1 VYELFRKILIAA
13 GITIILLL
21 IILASFAGGV
31 LVGRHFEQ
39 KRLENL
45 AFQYPSLDKVQ
56 EVFGIIKHSYVE
68 EISDQKLVTGAIN
81 GMIESLNDPYTRY
94 LDKKHFQKVK
104 EETSGRFEGVGLMI
118 GLRDK
123 KLTVIAPI
131 ENTPAAK
138 AGIKSGDQIIKI
150 DGKPTE
156 DMSIEEA
163 VKRIRGKKGTIV
175 KLTILRP
182 GKKEPLVFKVKRD
195 VINLPNVA
203 SKILD
208 KDIGYIRVH
217 VFNEQTSANVKRAID
232 SLVKKGANGIVLDLR
247 NNPGGLL
254 QASIAVASQ
263 FIESGPIVKVKNR
276 SGAIESY
283 DATGGANED
292 IPLVVVVNHG
302 SASASEIVAG
312 AIQDHHR
319 GMVVGE
325 KTFGKA
331 SVQTIVTLSD
341 GTGLLV
347 TTNTYLTPKGR
358 VIHKKG
364 IKPDVVV
371 KQDLSKARKGKDKQL
386 IEAKKVLKQLIAK
399 SKKNAA

>member
-1 VYELFRKILIAA
+1 LLRKILIAA
-13 GITIILLL
+13 GIAVILLL
-21 IILASFAGGV
+21 IILTSFAGGV
-31 LVGRHFEQ
+31 LVGKYFER
-39 KRLENL
+39 KKLESL
-45 AFQYPSLDKVQ
+45 ASQYPSLDKVH

-68 EISDQKLVTGAIN
+68 EVPNQKLVTGAIN
-81 GMIESLNDPYTRY
+81 GMIEALEDPYTRY

-104 EETSGRFEGVGLMI
+104 EETSGHFEGVGLMI
-118 GLRDK
+118 GLKDR

-150 DGKPTE
+150 DNKLTKN
-156 DMSIEEA
+156 MSIEEA

-175 KLTILRP
+175 RLTILRP
-182 GKKEPLVFKVKRD
+182 GKKEPLVFKIKRA
-195 VINLPNVA
+195 VINLPNVS
-203 SKILD
+203 SKMLD

-217 VFNEQTSANVKRAID
+217 VFNEQTSASVKKALD
-232 SLVKKGANGIVLDLR
+232 SLVKRGADGIVLDLR

-254 QASIAVASQ
+254 QASVAVASQ

-283 DATGGANED
+283 DAIGGANAD

-371 KQDLSKARKGKDKQL
+371 KQVLSQVHRGKDRQL
-386 IEAKKVLKQLIAK
+386 IEAKKVLKRLIAR
-399 SKKNAA
+399 SKRDAA